1 MQTVKTF
8 TMGQNRVSFINCFSY
23 FPTFEQL
30 VGTMKQ
36 TLYTEQQRIQTKISD
51 INRQQ
56 EENYESTEHKRGG
69 RAGWMA

>member
-1 MQTVKTF
+1 
-8 TMGQNRVSFINCFSY
+8 MGQKRVSFISCFSY

-36 TLYTEQQRIQTKISD
+36 TLYTEQQRIQIKISD

-56 EENYESTEHKRGG
+56 EENNESTEHKRGG